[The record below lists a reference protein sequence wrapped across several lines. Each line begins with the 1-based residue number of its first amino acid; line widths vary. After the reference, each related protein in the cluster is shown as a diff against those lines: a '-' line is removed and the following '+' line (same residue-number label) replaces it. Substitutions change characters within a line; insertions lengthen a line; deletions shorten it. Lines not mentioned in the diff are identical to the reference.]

1 MIALIRPVSINDA
14 AQLAEIYN
22 HYVANT
28 HISFEEEEISPD
40 TMLSRIKDADKRAG
54 IWLVL
59 ESDSIILGYA
69 YCTPWK
75 ARSAYRF
82 SHEVTIYLAPE
93 AQGKGVGTRL
103 YQALLDAISRRP
115 IKNILAIIALPNDA
129 SIALHEKIGMK
140 KVAHFEKVG
149 YKFGLWVDVG
159 YWQMSLPED
168 PLLKE

>member
-1 MIALIRPVSINDA
+1 MIRPVSVNDA
-14 AQLAEIYN
+14 AKLADIYN
-22 HYVANT
+22 HYVTNT
-28 HISFEEEEISPD
+28 LISFEEEEISAD
-40 TMLSRIKDADKRAG
+40 TMLSRIKDADKSAG

-59 ESDSIILGYA
+59 ETDSLILGYA
-69 YCTPWK
+69 YCTHWK

-149 YKFGLWVDVG
+149 YKFGQWVDVG

-168 PLLKE
+168 PLVKE